1 MEGTSSPK
9 KKRLSL
15 SLKSKKRFS
24 EVSEA
29 ELIDCKKR
37 PISRNSKRAHE
48 WAVHVF
54 EAWLKKEKCG
64 ELSDLWCEDKDK
76 LVVCCANLQ
85 LKHVK
90 PTVNHT
96 LQRLFYNF

>member
-1 MEGTSSPK
+1 MEATSSPK

-76 LVVCCANLQ
+76 LCGMLCNESVGIRV
-85 LKHVK
+85 
-90 PTVNHT
+90 
-96 LQRLFYNF
+96 